1 MIYPKWNNI
10 ATTSPDGSRRTLL
23 DSFLALKDGAGSDGR
38 MVQTSSSQ
46 VFKWS
51 WDGTIVI
58 IVLFKRHLRTTTVIN
73 DDEDDNDV
81 DKDDSDD
88 DNDDGDVD
96 VGCAHQ
102 EKSLVLFDA
111 IAQRTILGGGGYPG
125 WKKSIHLNSFC
136 LQNDWN

>member
-1 MIYPKWNNI
+1 M
-10 ATTSPDGSRRTLL
+10 
-23 DSFLALKDGAGSDGR
+23 
-38 MVQTSSSQ
+38 
-46 VFKWS
+46 
-51 WDGTIVI
+51 
-58 IVLFKRHLRTTTVIN
+58 IN

-125 WKKSIHLNSFC
+125 
-136 LQNDWN
+136 

>member
-1 MIYPKWNNI
+1 M
-10 ATTSPDGSRRTLL
+10 
-23 DSFLALKDGAGSDGR
+23 
-38 MVQTSSSQ
+38 
-46 VFKWS
+46 
-51 WDGTIVI
+51 
-58 IVLFKRHLRTTTVIN
+58 LFKKHLTTTTVIN

-81 DKDDSDD
+81 DKNDSDD

-125 WKKSIHLNSFC
+125 
-136 LQNDWN
+136 

>member
-1 MIYPKWNNI
+1 M
-10 ATTSPDGSRRTLL
+10 
-23 DSFLALKDGAGSDGR
+23 
-38 MVQTSSSQ
+38 
-46 VFKWS
+46 
-51 WDGTIVI
+51 
-58 IVLFKRHLRTTTVIN
+58 LFKKHLTTTTVIN

-125 WKKSIHLNSFC
+125 GISLGLVAYHLIFFVFKGTEINATIISVI
-136 LQNDWN
+136 NG